1 MTATL
6 YYVHDPMCSWCYAF
20 TNCYQ
25 HIKDNLPD
33 NIVLNR
39 LLGGLARDTEEDM
52 PDAMREHIQSNWK
65 KIEQTVPGVTFNFDF
80 WKKCRPRRATY
91 LACRAVI
98 AARQQGVEYDE
109 IMTRAI
115 QQGYYL
121 DARNPSNL
129 DTLVKIGEEVGLK
142 SRDLSADIQS
152 DETYAQLKK
161 EIHLSRELGI
171 SSFPS
176 LLLIIKGQRI
186 LLPHH
191 YSDPQ
196 AIMVAIRSA
205 MQLNG

>member
-20 TNCYQ
+20 TNSYR

-33 NIVLNR
+33 NITLNR

-52 PDAMREHIQSNWK
+52 PVAMREHIQSNWR
-65 KIEQTVPGVTFNFDF
+65 KIEQTVPGVIFNFEF
-80 WKKCRPRRATY
+80 WEKCRPRRATY

-98 AARQQGVEYDE
+98 AARKQGAEYDE

-115 QQGYYL
+115 QQGYYR
-121 DARNPSNL
+121 DARNPSDL
-129 DTLVKIGEEVGLK
+129 DTLVEMAEETGLK
-142 SRDLSADIQS
+142 PKDFSADIQS
-152 DETYAQLKK
+152 AETNAQLKK

-176 LLLIIKGQRI
+176 LLLIYKGEGM
-186 LLPHH
+186 LLPHD
-191 YSDPQ
+191 YTDPE
-196 AIMVAIRSA
+196 AIMVAIRNA
-205 MQLNG
+205 MQ